1 MKKICN
7 LLIVLLLLGAVFP
20 LVLADEAEDGS
31 EENLIDEETQ
41 DEIEIMGN
49 KYGSSI
55 RLLQLEKSITR
66 NILKGEYIVSYLD
79 SNTSV
84 NTTFLEGLLGELELL
99 KDEVSSADPNSS
111 DAVEV
116 FVDLKLDA
124 INISKEFRE
133 TLHSLVDNTTIE
145 AIKSEVKNM
154 VNESIDNLGQKI
166 RLRVRFYNSLRLKI
180 MAGYFGEYDSAVIE
194 QYRNGSC
201 NMSQIKQKIAERVRN
216 MSKEKRFE
224 VYSKI
229 KELRLRKRIQA
240 QSCVANCTL
249 GFQERRMQRLQSRLN
264 AVQGMND
271 GAVKKALQNHLS
283 EGISGGN
290 GKGGGR

>member
-1 MKKICN
+1 MKKIWN
-7 LLIVLLLLGAVFP
+7 VLIVLLLLGAVFP
-20 LVLADEAEDGS
+20 LALADEAEDSS
-31 EENLIDEETQ
+31 EDEIIDEETQ
-41 DEIEIMGN
+41 EELEIMGN

-66 NILKGEYIVSYLD
+66 NIVKGEFIVSYLD

-99 KDEVSSADPNSS
+99 KDEVSSADPNAS

-145 AIKSEVKNM
+145 AIRSEVKNM
-154 VNESIDNLGQKI
+154 VNGSVDTLGQKI
-166 RLRVRFYNSLRLKI
+166 RLRVRFYNAAKLKS

-229 KELRLRKRIQA
+229 KELRLRRRIQT
-240 QSCVANCTL
+240 QSCISNCTQ

-271 GAVKKALQNHLS
+271 GAVKKAMQNHLS